1 MKTSLVRLIL
11 CGILL
16 TVSGAGCPSETQK
29 MQVFEGS
36 YQEYSTSAFQ
46 AARVAKTPVF
56 LFFYATWCGH
66 CQVQEPKYES
76 LLSEAAGKI
85 QGFRV
90 NVDTEKELKQAY
102 RVPFQTTALF
112 FDKDGVE
119 VGRLV
124 GEQPDETVRE
134 FIQKMLN

>member
-1 MKTSLVRLIL
+1 MKSPLLSLIV
-11 CGILL
+11 CSVLL
-16 TVSGAGCPSETQK
+16 TASGAGCPSETHK
-29 MQVFEGS
+29 MQVFQGS
-36 YQEYSTSAFQ
+36 YQEYNESSFQ
-46 AARVAKTPVF
+46 AARLNKTPIF

-76 LLSEAAGKI
+76 LLSEAQGKI

-112 FDKDGVE
+112 FNKDGKE

-124 GEQPDETVRE
+124 GEQSDDTVRE